1 MILVSENTI
10 SDDIECINIQNLPF
24 EMDNDTS
31 VLIPSSL
38 IMYESNTIIN
48 GMFQLLLKIHFYKCK
63 VQ

>member
-48 GMFQLLLKIHFYKCK
+48 GMFQLLLKIHLFKCK